1 MEEWHSTSEGNWGNR
16 VADVHNTVRGN
27 AGQKHLPRM
36 GNLELAIVLLY
47 ISGAYFV
54 LSLITYLLLEI
65 LWHSVIHLLS
75 RGVRLFL

>member
-1 MEEWHSTSEGNWGNR
+1 
-16 VADVHNTVRGN
+16 
-27 AGQKHLPRM
+27 M
-36 GNLELAIVLLY
+36 GNLELDTELLY
-47 ISGAYFV
+47 ISGAYFI